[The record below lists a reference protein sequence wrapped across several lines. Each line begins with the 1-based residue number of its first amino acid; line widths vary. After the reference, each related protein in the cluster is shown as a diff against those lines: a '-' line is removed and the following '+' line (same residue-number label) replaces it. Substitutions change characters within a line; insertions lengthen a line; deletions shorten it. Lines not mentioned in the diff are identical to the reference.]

1 MFTAMVHMARAEFE
15 MKFVNLKVH
24 VPSFSIGLM
33 KFKKYWNILH
43 TMIFASF

>member
-1 MFTAMVHMARAEFE
+1 MFMAMVHMGRAEFE
-15 MKFVNLKVH
+15 VKIVNLKVH

-33 KFKKYWNILH
+33 KFKKHWDILH